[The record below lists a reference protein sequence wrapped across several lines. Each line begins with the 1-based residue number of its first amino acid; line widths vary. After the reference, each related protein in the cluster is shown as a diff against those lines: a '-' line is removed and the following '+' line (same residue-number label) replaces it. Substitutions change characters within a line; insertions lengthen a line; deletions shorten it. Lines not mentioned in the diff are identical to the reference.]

1 MSGTSDRFQF
11 SNRRIP
17 CPSCGSKRSFRSVA
31 DNSESGKCH
40 ACGIFIGTTATT
52 SNYNDGIITTRGGR
66 VLNVDKNAHTTS
78 NNNSKNTEPSHRDV
92 LRSLLP
98 LVHARKRASCPK
110 RPGLPECPGV
120 PECDAFDEL
129 AAKLE
134 YESGLSRIEAETQ
147 AAKEL
152 GYFSDH
158 PNTSMIKIIEEALS
172 LLRRESAFVALLTE
186 LTRPTIL
193 SEWRV
198 GLTNDGAVL
207 FWYED
212 QNGRFRNAKKI
223 WYDPNGWNR
232 LRDKR
237 RPPHFLYKGNPVPL
251 YGEWQLTPTEHRP
264 FALFES
270 EKTAIVASVHL
281 PQYVCLAV
289 GGHELKSEQKARV
302 LRGRTG
308 IILFDREPQTLRAAE
323 EAARTI
329 RTIGASVAVENL
341 ESFYPGIPDDWD
353 AADIIY
359 HQYQQ
364 WQQKQ

>member
-1 MSGTSDRFQF
+1 M
-11 SNRRIP
+11 
-17 CPSCGSKRSFRSVA
+17 
-31 DNSESGKCH
+31 
-40 ACGIFIGTTATT
+40 
-52 SNYNDGIITTRGGR
+52 TRGGS
-66 VLNVDKNAHTTS
+66 VLSLNNRPKEKPKNEQEAPH
-78 NNNSKNTEPSHRDV
+78 EDV
-92 LRSLLP
+92 LQSLLP
-98 LVHARKRASCPK
+98 LVHARKQ
-110 RPGLPECPGV
+110 ECCKDRYSNQ
-120 PECDAFDEL
+120 ECDPFDEM
-129 AAKLE
+129 AAKFE
-134 YESGLSRIEAETQ
+134 YDGGLSRMEAETQ

-152 GYFSDH
+152 GYFSNN
-158 PNTSMIKIIEEALS
+158 PNTAMIKIIEEELS
-172 LLRRESAFVALLTE
+172 LLRHASPFAALLTE

-198 GLTNDGAVL
+198 GLTGDGAVL

-212 QNGRFRNAKKI
+212 ASGRFRNAKKI
-223 WYDPNGWNR
+223 WYDTNGWNR

-237 RPPHFLYKGNPVPL
+237 QPPHFLYKGYPVPL

-308 IILFDREPQTLRAAE
+308 IILFDREPQTIRAAE
-323 EAARTI
+323 EAAQTI
-329 RTIGASVAVENL
+329 RNIGATVTVENL
-341 ESFYPGIPDDWD
+341 EAFYPGIPDDWD

-359 HQYQQ
+359 QQYQQ
-364 WQQKQ
+364 WQNQQ

>member
-11 SNRRIP
+11 SNKRIP
-17 CPSCGSKRSFRSVA
+17 CPSCGSKRSFSSVA
-31 DNSESGKCH
+31 GNSESGKCH

-78 NNNSKNTEPSHRDV
+78 NNNSENTEPSHRDV

-129 AAKLE
+129 AAKFE
-134 YESGLSRIEAETQ
+134 YESGLSRMEAETQ

-198 GLTNDGAVL
+198 GLTNDIIGIDTTDVEAGIELAQIYLCHAIEIAKTLRSAADAHLTGTELRIFTAITEEPVTTKDIAL
-207 FWYED
+207 KTGLSLRSVQQHLKSMQEKGLIQALTDKGPYVRSETMTHCASRAFCASGEF
-212 QNGRFRNAKKI
+212 QGPKLVNAKNTQHTQYAI
-223 WYDPNGWNR
+223 HEECEICYPI
-232 LRDKR
+232 
-237 RPPHFLYKGNPVPL
+237 
-251 YGEWQLTPTEHRP
+251 GEPA
-264 FALFES
+264 F
-270 EKTAIVASVHL
+270 
-281 PQYVCLAV
+281 
-289 GGHELKSEQKARV
+289 
-302 LRGRTG
+302 
-308 IILFDREPQTLRAAE
+308 
-323 EAARTI
+323 
-329 RTIGASVAVENL
+329 
-341 ESFYPGIPDDWD
+341 
-353 AADIIY
+353 
-359 HQYQQ
+359 
-364 WQQKQ
+364 